1 MSGKDLMPV
10 HTSSLASSARSRRNH
25 EVVCPFYYWLNEP
38 IHHFR
43 TVTAVT
49 VQEHNDLAIIRK
61 RAQSRAKRPPI
72 SPLGLCYNASAGGC
86 CNFSCAIGAAVIND
100 DYLVSNL
107 TRHVIDDFTNRL
119 LFVKC
124 GDD

>member
-1 MSGKDLMPV
+1 MPV

-43 TVTAVT
+43 IVTAVT
-49 VQEHNDLAIIRK
+49 VQEHNDLAISRK
-61 RAQSRAKRPPI
+61 RAQPRAKRPSI
-72 SPLGLCYNASAGGC
+72 SGLRLCYHASTSDC
-86 CNFSCAIGAAVIND
+86 CNLRGTIGAAVIDD
-100 DYLVSNL
+100 DYFVSDL

-119 LFVKC
+119 LFVKR
-124 GDD
+124 G

>member
-1 MSGKDLMPV
+1 MPV

-43 TVTAVT
+43 IVTAVT
-49 VQEHNDLAIIRK
+49 VQEHNDLAISRE
-61 RAQSRAKRPPI
+61 RAQPRAKRPSI
-72 SPLGLCYNASAGGC
+72 SALRLCYHASAGGC
-86 CNFSCAIGAAVIND
+86 CNFRCAIAAAVIND

-107 TRHVIDDFTNRL
+107 TRHVIDDFTNRCFL
-119 LFVKC
+119 IQS
-124 GDD
+124 GDDD

>member
-1 MSGKDLMPV
+1 MPV

-43 TVTAVT
+43 IVTAVT
-49 VQEHNDLAIIRK
+49 VQEHNDLAISRK
-61 RAQSRAKRPPI
+61 RAKPRAKRPPV
-72 SPLGLCYNASAGGC
+72 SPLGFCYHARSGGGC
-86 CNFSCAIGAAVIND
+86 DFRCLISAAFFNHVYI
-100 DYLVSNL
+100 VSNL

-119 LFVKC
+119 LF
-124 GDD
+124 